1 MIMRPE
7 ILSVII
13 IDNDSELHTSYKSYF
28 KRYNDFHLSG
38 IYLSV
43 ENALNEFESI
53 QPDIIVSEVT
63 LPIING
69 IEGIKLFRKKN
80 PKVNIIMAS
89 TNNDFEIIKRA
100 FKYGAN
106 GFLTKTVTRK
116 RLYHALNSIKNEG
129 AIIGNDIAKK
139 IISMFQPKSY
149 QSFSERENQII
160 DYLSQGATYKTI
172 ADKLF
177 VTTSAINFHIQNI
190 YLKLNVNSKSEAL
203 LKLQEIG

>member
-1 MIMRPE
+1 MTMTQE
-7 ILSVII
+7 ILNVII
-13 IDNDSELHTSYKSYF
+13 IDNDTQLHTTYRSYF
-28 KRYNDFHLSG
+28 KQYDDFNLSG
-38 IYLSV
+38 IYTNV
-43 ENALNEFESI
+43 EDALNEFENI

-69 IEGIKLFRKKN
+69 IEGIKLFRKKDAN
-80 PKVNIIMAS
+80 INIIMAS
-89 TNNDFEIIKRA
+89 TNNDFEIIKKA

-106 GFLTKTVTRK
+106 GFMTKKVTRK